1 MRKLYLSSW
10 INFGKY
16 RRTPSNLKKI
26 LDTEEGRKWF
36 RWLMDNTYDF
46 EFDFAV
52 IEYLK
57 LKEKEQDTYYQRSE
71 VSNSDLTELKNLLYP
86 RTQYGDKEKAFKFGS
101 LVDAMLTEPERV
113 RYDKHTVDD
122 VLYSGEDW
130 ELAQAMIKS
139 LRMEARHDPLIK
151 YALEQS
157 DKQKFM
163 VNKNQKFQ
171 YGNFEYTL
179 DTRCKW
185 DFWFSAMGF
194 GGDLKTTF
202 ASSQKQFNEA
212 IDFFDWDRSRA
223 WYMDIA
229 GSKQDFIVAISKKN
243 QQIFK
248 ATIKKDGTLYKRGK
262 EKYEELAF
270 RWWMLI
276 S

>member
-1 MRKLYLSSW
+1 M
-10 INFGKY
+10 
-16 RRTPSNLKKI
+16 
-26 LDTEEGRKWF
+26 
-36 RWLMDNTYDF
+36 
-46 EFDFAV
+46 
-52 IEYLK
+52 
-57 LKEKEQDTYYQRSE
+57 QDTYYQRSE

-101 LVDAMLTEPERV
+101 LIDAMITEPERV
-113 RYDKHTVDD
+113 RYDKRMVDD

-171 YGNFEYTL
+171 
-179 DTRCKW
+179 
-185 DFWFSAMGF
+185 
-194 GGDLKTTF
+194 GDLKTTF